1 MLAVLLA
8 ALPLHADK
16 RKDTRTRVLIE
27 TTAGN
32 ITLALYDET
41 PVHRDNFIKLVKEG
55 FYDGLLFHRTIEG
68 FMIQSG
74 DPDSRNAPKGK
85 QLGEGGPGY
94 YSIRSF
100 TTNAAHLRQRARAT
114 TLIRSDVPAA
124 RSSTS
129 YGARHIRP
137 RKWLPKT
144 H

>member
-74 DPDSRNAPKGK
+74 DPDSEREDRVIPCPPK
-85 QLGEGGPGY
+85 

-129 YGARHIRP
+129 YGARHIRH

>member
-94 YSIRSF
+94 
-100 TTNAAHLRQRARAT
+100 
-114 TLIRSDVPAA
+114 TLPAE
-124 RSSTS
+124 
-129 YGARHIRP
+129 I
-137 RKWLPKT
+137 L
-144 H
+144 

>member
-74 DPDSRNAPKGK
+74 DPDSREDRVIPCPPK
-85 QLGEGGPGY
+85 